1 MLGGYAVSGRGPAW
15 PRRLSGLVFLAG
27 FVTWLVVATGV
38 GGPSFSLTTAHG
50 LWASTLYE
58 SLLVL
63 FALAASVPH
72 RAPVDTGAGGMV
84 TAQLAHTLPLDDVA
98 S

>member
-1 MLGGYAVSGRGPAW
+1 VIAMLGGYAVSGRGLAW

-27 FVTWLVVATGV
+27 LVSWLVVATDV
-38 GGPSFSLTTAHG
+38 GGPSFSLTIVHG

-72 RAPVDTGAGGMV
+72 SAPFNIGAGGTV
-84 TAQLAHTLPLDDVA
+84 PAQPARNTAAR
-98 S
+98 